1 MKAGSLIYRFSLLL
15 LGCYPLAV
23 AGQARLSLFPDRK
36 VILVGEPIRL
46 QVDIIAPVGLSLQLD
61 VPGQNPHWVWLQGDT
76 GSLKIEGSKGTI
88 SKTWVLTSYDTGY
101 WPLPRWQLKGQNF
114 RLRSD
119 TLGIKVLYTAEDLS
133 QDYRAI
139 KEVMVMPVTPS
150 ASSLTRWLIAII
162 LTLAAVLLFLYWRKR
177 KATFPS
183 KVVAS
188 GSSQQDLS
196 SEWDRIYAA
205 YRKKEIDAVRYY
217 ERADQLLRA
226 GIHQKFDIDTL
237 HATTSDIRDQLQKK
251 AGAGKEQGLLLAFL
265 EEAELVKFAR
275 CEPLEKGLKQHYD
288 ELKIFFHSHSNR

>member
-1 MKAGSLIYRFSLLL
+1 MKAGSLIYRYSLLL
-15 LGCYPLAV
+15 LGCYPLAGT
-23 AGQARLSLFPDRK
+23 GQARLSLYPDRK
-36 VILVGEPIRL
+36 MILVGEPIRL
-46 QVDIIAPVGLSLQLD
+46 QVDIVAPVGLSLQLD

-76 GSLKIEGSKGTI
+76 GAMKIEGRKETI

-119 TLGIKVLYTAEDLS
+119 TTGIKVVYTAEDLS
-133 QDYRAI
+133 QDYRDI

-150 ASSLTRWLIAII
+150 ASSLTRWLIATI
-162 LTLAAVLLFLYWRKR
+162 LTLAAVFLFLYWRK
-177 KATFPS
+177 KKGIFPS
-183 KVVAS
+183 VVVAS
-188 GSSQQDLS
+188 GSSQLDLS

-226 GIHQKFDIDTL
+226 AIHQKFDIDAL
-237 HATTSDIRDQLQKK
+237 YATTSDIKDQMKDK
-251 AGAGKEQGLLLAFL
+251 VGDGKEQGLLLAFL

-275 CEPLEKGLKQHYD
+275 REPMEKGLKQHYD
-288 ELKIFFHSHSNR
+288 ELKVFLHSHSNR